1 MTRNIAAEPVDDLR
15 PPIGGGKVETGGRSV
30 PRPPRRRR
38 RGRARVAVLYLLLL
52 PGALVFGSVFVY
64 AVLSALKPADEVLAT
79 PMKWLPSRFLW
90 SNFTLPFDTV
100 PFARYYLNSVV
111 VGVAVTLLNVVTCT
125 LAGYSFSKFSYRG
138 RSLLFL
144 VVMATMM
151 IPLEVIYVPL
161 YALVFDLHWINSF
174 AGLIVP
180 AGTSAFGILLMRQSI
195 DGLPNE
201 ILDAARLDGAGELRI
216 LWRIV
221 TPMMAAPLSALALI
235 IFMATW
241 DSHLW
246 PLLLGSDDA
255 HRTLPVGL
263 AAMQADNAG
272 TTGIPMLMAAA
283 VMALLPTLILF
294 SLLQRRFVQ
303 GLTMTADIK

>member
-1 MTRNIAAEPVDDLR
+1 MTRHLAERVSADLAAPPPVVEAPTDGAR
-15 PPIGGGKVETGGRSV
+15 PA
-30 PRPPRRRR
+30 PRRAHRPV
-38 RGRARVAVLYLLLL
+38 GRALVLYGLLL
-52 PGALVFGSVFVY
+52 PGGLVFASVFVY
-64 AVLSALKPADEVLAT
+64 AVVSALKPPDEVLAS
-79 PMKWLPSRFLW
+79 PMRWWPSHVLW
-90 SNFTLPFDTV
+90 SNFAKPFEQV
-100 PFARYYLNSVV
+100 PFGRYYLNSVV

-125 LAGYSFSKFSYRG
+125 LAGYSFSKFAYRG

-144 VVMATMM
+144 IVLATMM

-161 YALVFDLHWINSF
+161 YALVYDLKWVNTF

-195 DGLPNE
+195 DGLPDE

-221 TPMMAAPLSALALI
+221 APMMGAPISALALI
-235 IFMATW
+235 VFMATW

-246 PLLLGSDDA
+246 PLLVGSDDQ

-272 TTGIPMLMAAA
+272 TTGVPMLVAAA

-294 SLLQRRFVQ
+294 VLLQRRFVH
-303 GLTMTADIK
+303 GMTMTADVK

>member
-1 MTRNIAAEPVDDLR
+1 MTRNIAAEPVDELR
-15 PPIGGGKVETGGRSV
+15 PSMTEGKEGTAVGRV
-30 PRPPRRRR
+30 PRPR
-38 RGRARVAVLYLLLL
+38 RGHRRGTGRAVVLYVLLL
-52 PGALVFGSVFVY
+52 PGALVFASVFVY

-79 PMKWLPSRFLW
+79 PMKWLPSRFMW
-90 SNFTLPFDTV
+90 SNFKLPFDTV

-161 YALVFDLHWINSF
+161 YALVFELHWINSF

-246 PLLLGSDDA
+246 PLLVGSDDA